1 MPGLFLLYRKLLS
14 CKVKNAAR
22 GCAKAHSLFYERKK
36 KTGESE
42 QKCDGLQVVV
52 GYGGVCRGYPDAKRG
67 RDVSGGRYGLPD
79 PAEIESED
87 SAGSGD
93 DDRICCHAG

>member
-1 MPGLFLLYRKLLS
+1 MKFRYKEYCAGTFLLYRKLLS

-22 GCAKAHSLFYERKK
+22 G
-36 KTGESE
+36 E